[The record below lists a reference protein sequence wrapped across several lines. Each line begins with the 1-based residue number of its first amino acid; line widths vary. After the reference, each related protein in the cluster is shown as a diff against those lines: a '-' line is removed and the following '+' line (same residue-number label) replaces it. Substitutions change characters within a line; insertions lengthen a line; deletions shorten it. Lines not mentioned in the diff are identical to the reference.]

1 MNLPH
6 PLGTGDGTA
15 VPVSSTPPSDLS
27 RTTTAALHPSRQPP
41 SLTRRIRLTKQHIHA
56 GLPKR
61 PGEEIELL
69 QDLADWLV
77 AEGAAQ
83 EISPAQ
89 ATSAAAALSPASTAP
104 STTPVPLP
112 SSKQEK

>member
-1 MNLPH
+1 MTPPH
-6 PLGTGDGTA
+6 PTGTGAGTA
-15 VPVSSTPPSDLS
+15 VPASSSTASIADP
-27 RTTTAALHPSRQPP
+27 TTKTP
-41 SLTRRIRLTKQHIHA
+41 LTRRVRLIKQHIHA

-83 EISPAQ
+83 EIAPTH
-89 ATSAAAALSPASTAP
+89 ATALPLAPSPASTSAPSAP
-104 STTPVPLP
+104 STAPAPSATP
-112 SSKQEK
+112 SSTRKQEK